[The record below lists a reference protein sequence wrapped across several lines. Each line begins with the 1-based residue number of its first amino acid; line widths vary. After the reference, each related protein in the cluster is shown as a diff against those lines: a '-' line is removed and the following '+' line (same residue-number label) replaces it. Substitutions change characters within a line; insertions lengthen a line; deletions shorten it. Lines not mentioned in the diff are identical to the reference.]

1 MARYSEMPL
10 ANASP
15 ASAHSVVVQKPET
28 SFGLILALWAAGL
41 CAAAQFAKISLI
53 FPELMKFYPNAGSAA
68 GFLVSLLSF
77 LGVALG
83 LVTGI
88 IVARFGYRSLLLCAL
103 VFGAAI
109 SAYQATLPP
118 FHLMLV
124 SRLLEGASHLIIV
137 VAAPTLIAHVSSDR
151 YRAAAMTLWGTF
163 FGVAFAL
170 VAWLGLPLVSL
181 YGPASLFI
189 VHAIALLLV
198 AGLLH
203 VMLPREKHVS
213 SDASTLSFSEII
225 RRHFE
230 TYRSAFIAAP
240 AMGWL
245 FYTLSFVS
253 LLTLL
258 PNYVPAGQRAF
269 VSGAMPLA
277 SIASSMTLGVFLL
290 RYVEATHVIVLGF
303 MVSILCAAFLWLFPG
318 SVLGCIALFGALGL
332 VQGASFAAVPQL
344 NKDDQAR
351 AYANGALAQMGN
363 LGNLSGTPLLLLMA
377 AGMEFHGLIV
387 FVVIC
392 YTCGI
397 AVHVTMFIRR
407 QKSIRIG

>member
-1 MARYSEMPL
+1 MALVNMR
-10 ANASP
+10 P
-15 ASAHSVVVQKPET
+15 ASAQSAVVQKSET

-41 CAAAQFAKISLI
+41 CAAAQFAKVSLI
-53 FPELMKFYPNAGSAA
+53 FPELMQLYPNAGSAA

-83 LVTGI
+83 LITGI

-103 VFGAAI
+103 VFGGLI

-118 FHLMLV
+118 FHLMLA

-170 VAWLGLPLVSL
+170 VAWFGLPLVKA
-181 YGPASLFI
+181 YGLASLFI
-189 VHAIALLLV
+189 VHAIALMLV
-198 AGLLH
+198 AVLLY

-213 SDASTLSFSEII
+213 SDASVLSFSEII
-225 RRHFE
+225 RRHVE

-253 LLTLL
+253 MLTLL
-258 PNYVPAGQRAF
+258 PNYVPADQRAF

-290 RYVEATHVIVLGF
+290 RHMQATYVIILGF
-303 MVSILCAAFLWLFPG
+303 TVSMLCAAFLWLVPG
-318 SVLGCIALFGALGL
+318 SVWGCIALFAALGL
-332 VQGASFAAVPQL
+332 VQGASFAVVPEL
-344 NKDDQAR
+344 NKGDQAR
-351 AYANGALAQMGN
+351 AYANGAMAQLGN
-363 LGNLSGTPLLLLMA
+363 LGNLSGTPLLFLMA
-377 AGMEFHGLIV
+377 AGMEFHGLIL
-387 FVVIC
+387 FALIS
-392 YTCGI
+392 YACGI
-397 AVHVTMFIRR
+397 AVHVALFISR
-407 QKSIRIG
+407 QKSMPFE

>member
-1 MARYSEMPL
+1 MI
-10 ANASP
+10 
-15 ASAHSVVVQKPET
+15 QKSET
-28 SFGLILALWAAGL
+28 SVILILALWAAGL

-53 FPELMKFYPNAGSAA
+53 FPELMALYPNAGPAA

-83 LVTGI
+83 LITGI
-88 IVARFGYRSLLLCAL
+88 IVAKFGYRLLLLCAL
-103 VFGAAI
+103 IVGAII

-118 FHLMLV
+118 FYPMLV
-124 SRLLEGASHLIIV
+124 SRLLEGGSHLIIV
-137 VAAPTLIAHVSSDR
+137 VAAPTLIAQVSSDR

-170 VAWLGLPLVSL
+170 VAWFGLPLVKV
-181 YGPASLFI
+181 YGVAGLFI
-189 VHAIALLLV
+189 VHATALVLV
-198 AGLLH
+198 AGALYVL
-203 VMLPREKHVS
+203 LPREKHVS
-213 SDASTLSFSEII
+213 SDASVLSFGEII
-225 RRHFE
+225 KRHVE

-258 PNYVPAGQRAF
+258 PNYVPSDQRAF

-277 SIASSMTLGVFLL
+277 SIATSMTIGVFLL
-290 RYVEATHVIVLGF
+290 RYMAATHVIVSGF
-303 MVSILCAAFLWLFPG
+303 VASILCVAFLWIFPG
-318 SVLGCIALFGALGL
+318 SVWGCIALFGALGL

-344 NKDDQAR
+344 NKENQTR

-363 LGNLSGTPLLLLMA
+363 LGNLSGTPLLLLMS
-377 AGMEFHGLIV
+377 AGMGFNGLIL
-387 FVVIC
+387 FAVIC
-392 YTCGI
+392 YAIGI
-397 AVHVTMFIRR
+397 AVHVVMFIRR
-407 QKSIRIG
+407 KRTQ

>member
-1 MARYSEMPL
+1 ME
-10 ANASP
+10 
-15 ASAHSVVVQKPET
+15 QKSGT

-53 FPELMKFYPNAGSAA
+53 FPELMKLYPDAGSAA

-77 LGVALG
+77 LGVAIG
-83 LVTGI
+83 LVVGI
-88 IVARFGYRSLLLCAL
+88 IVARFGYRPLLLSAL
-103 VFGAAI
+103 VLGAVI
-109 SAYQATLPP
+109 SAYQATLPS
-118 FHLMLV
+118 FHLMLA
-124 SRLLEGASHLIIV
+124 SRLLEGASHLVIV
-137 VAAPTLIAHVSSDR
+137 VAAPTLIAHVSPER

-170 VAWLGLPLVSL
+170 VAWLGLPLVRI

-189 VHAIALLLV
+189 AHAVALLLV
-198 AGLLH
+198 AVLLY

-213 SDASTLSFSEII
+213 TDTSALNWREII
-225 RRHFE
+225 RRHVE
-230 TYRSAFIAAP
+230 TYRSAYIAAP
-240 AMGWL
+240 ALGWL

-277 SIASSMTLGVFLL
+277 SIASSMTLGVLLL
-290 RYVEATHVIVLGF
+290 RYMEAAHVIMLGF
-303 MVSILCAAFLWLFPG
+303 AAAMLCAAFLWLFPG
-318 SVLGCIALFGALGL
+318 SVLGCIGLFAALGL

-344 NKDDQAR
+344 NKDGQTR

-363 LGNLSGTPLLLLMA
+363 LGNLGGTPLLLLMA
-377 AGMEFHGLIV
+377 AAMDFHGLIV
-387 FVVIC
+387 FALIC
-392 YTCGI
+392 YACGI
-397 AVHVTMFIRR
+397 AVHAALFIRR
-407 QKSIRIG
+407 RKSVH